1 MENVEKFHLKVL
13 MVKRNSQIAVQIIH
27 MAYSQFARLNLPKL
41 TNGMVESQPRD
52 LTRSNG
58 EVLLSS
64 KQCVITACK
73 L

>member
-27 MAYSQFARLNLPKL
+27 MAYSQFVRLDLPKL
-41 TNGMVESQPRD
+41 TNRKAEREPRD
-52 LTRSNG
+52 VASSNG
-58 EVLLSS
+58 RVLLSS
-64 KQCVITACK
+64 KQCVISGCQ